1 MNLEG
6 MTLRV
11 LTKELRDHLENGRIY
26 KIFMPSRNSLLLQIT
41 LQTHTENLL
50 IDLSG
55 DSPLVTLPER
65 LPERPDRPPSF
76 CMLLRKHLEE
86 GRITSITQL
95 GLDRVLVIGIDLIG
109 RERKIITKKLILE
122 LTGKN
127 SNIIFVDETGL
138 IVDAL
143 RHIGKKE
150 SRVRQILPNKPYEAP
165 PLGEGISFLEGDPHA
180 IREAC
185 VASGKDS
192 LTAALIAVTVGI
204 GKESAQE
211 TVYRAGFDKAPALF
225 SLKEAAAL
233 EKAIFSIQE
242 EVKAHLTGEIQTV
255 MAQIDGRNRMKHLT
269 AYEAHVGEKM
279 TARSFPSLLAALLY
293 SASLVPI
300 QIPEKDTLQKLV
312 LSHMAKTKKKQ
323 KALEKDLLR
332 AEDAD
337 TQKIMADT
345 LMAYGTAIKKGE
357 QAATLQNIYTNEPL
371 TIALQPQ
378 LTAIENAQAYYK
390 RYNKYK
396 RAVSEIHTQ
405 QAETD
410 SVLAYLES
418 LDASLDTAITKGDV
432 SEIKEEIIAL
442 GLLPKPRKKM
452 AVQSKS
458 VPLKVVLSEDTLL
471 YVGKNN
477 KQNDYVT
484 FKLGRAH
491 DLWFH
496 AKNIPGS
503 HVILKTTLPSPR
515 EEDILRAAQ
524 IAAYY
529 SKGRFSSRVSI
540 DCTQRRYVKKP
551 NGAKPGFVIFT
562 NQKTINAEPKK
573 EP

>member
-6 MTLRV
+6 MTLSV
-11 LTKELRDHLENGRIY
+11 LAKELRDHLENGRIY
-26 KIFMPSRNSLLLQIT
+26 KIFMPSRNSLLLEIT
-41 LQTHTENLL
+41 LPTHTDNLL

-65 LPERPDRPPSF
+65 LPERPDMPPSF

-109 RERKIITKKLILE
+109 RERKIVTKKLIFE

-127 SNIIFVDETGL
+127 SNIIFVDEAGL
-138 IVDAL
+138 IVDSL

-165 PLGEGISFLEGDPHA
+165 PLMEGISFLEGDPHA

-204 GKESAQE
+204 GKETAQE
-211 TVYRAGFDKAPALF
+211 IVYRAGFDKKPALI
-225 SLKEAAAL
+225 SLTEADAL
-233 EKAIFSIQE
+233 EKAIASIQE
-242 EVKAHLTGEIQTV
+242 EVKARLTGENQTV
-255 MAQIDGRNRMKHLT
+255 MAQIDGRNRMKHLA

-279 TARSFPSLLAALLY
+279 TPRSFPCLLAALLY

-312 LSHMAKTKKKQ
+312 LSHIAKTKKKQ
-323 KALEKDLLR
+323 KALQNDLLR

-337 TQKIMADT
+337 THKIMADT
-345 LMAYGTAIKKGE
+345 LMAYGTALKKG
-357 QAATLQNIYTNEPL
+357 QKAVTLPNIYTNEPL
-371 TIALQPQ
+371 TIPLQPQ
-378 LTAIENAQAYYK
+378 LTAMENAQAYYK

-405 QAETD
+405 QEETD
-410 SVLAYLES
+410 SLLTYLES

-442 GLLPKPRKKM
+442 GLLPRPRKKM

-458 VPLKVVLSEDTLL
+458 VPLKVSLSEDTLL

-529 SKGRFSSRVSI
+529 SKGRFSSRVPI

-562 NQKTINAEPKK
+562 NQKTINVEPKK

>member
-1 MNLEG
+1 
-6 MTLRV
+6 
-11 LTKELRDHLENGRIY
+11 
-26 KIFMPSRNSLLLQIT
+26 
-41 LQTHTENLL
+41 
-50 IDLSG
+50 
-55 DSPLVTLPER
+55 
-65 LPERPDRPPSF
+65 
-76 CMLLRKHLEE
+76 
-86 GRITSITQL
+86 
-95 GLDRVLVIGIDLIG
+95 
-109 RERKIITKKLILE
+109 
-122 LTGKN
+122 
-127 SNIIFVDETGL
+127 
-138 IVDAL
+138 
-143 RHIGKKE
+143 
-150 SRVRQILPNKPYEAP
+150 
-165 PLGEGISFLEGDPHA
+165 
-180 IREAC
+180 
-185 VASGKDS
+185 
-192 LTAALIAVTVGI
+192 
-204 GKESAQE
+204 
-211 TVYRAGFDKAPALF
+211 
-225 SLKEAAAL
+225 
-233 EKAIFSIQE
+233 
-242 EVKAHLTGEIQTV
+242 
-255 MAQIDGRNRMKHLT
+255 
-269 AYEAHVGEKM
+269 
-279 TARSFPSLLAALLY
+279 
-293 SASLVPI
+293 
-300 QIPEKDTLQKLV
+300 
-312 LSHMAKTKKKQ
+312 
-323 KALEKDLLR
+323 
-332 AEDAD
+332 
-337 TQKIMADT
+337 MADT

-410 SVLAYLES
+410 SLLAYLES

>member
-1 MNLEG
+1 
-6 MTLRV
+6 
-11 LTKELRDHLENGRIY
+11 
-26 KIFMPSRNSLLLQIT
+26 
-41 LQTHTENLL
+41 
-50 IDLSG
+50 
-55 DSPLVTLPER
+55 
-65 LPERPDRPPSF
+65 
-76 CMLLRKHLEE
+76 
-86 GRITSITQL
+86 
-95 GLDRVLVIGIDLIG
+95 
-109 RERKIITKKLILE
+109 
-122 LTGKN
+122 
-127 SNIIFVDETGL
+127 
-138 IVDAL
+138 
-143 RHIGKKE
+143 
-150 SRVRQILPNKPYEAP
+150 
-165 PLGEGISFLEGDPHA
+165 
-180 IREAC
+180 
-185 VASGKDS
+185 
-192 LTAALIAVTVGI
+192 
-204 GKESAQE
+204 
-211 TVYRAGFDKAPALF
+211 
-225 SLKEAAAL
+225 
-233 EKAIFSIQE
+233 
-242 EVKAHLTGEIQTV
+242 

-410 SVLAYLES
+410 SLLAYLES

-471 YVGKNN
+471 YVGK
-477 KQNDYVT
+477 
-484 FKLGRAH
+484 
-491 DLWFH
+491 
-496 AKNIPGS
+496 
-503 HVILKTTLPSPR
+503 TTSRMTMSPS
-515 EEDILRAAQ
+515 
-524 IAAYY
+524 
-529 SKGRFSSRVSI
+529 
-540 DCTQRRYVKKP
+540 
-551 NGAKPGFVIFT
+551 N
-562 NQKTINAEPKK
+562 
-573 EP
+573 

>member
-1 MNLEG
+1 
-6 MTLRV
+6 
-11 LTKELRDHLENGRIY
+11 
-26 KIFMPSRNSLLLQIT
+26 
-41 LQTHTENLL
+41 
-50 IDLSG
+50 
-55 DSPLVTLPER
+55 
-65 LPERPDRPPSF
+65 
-76 CMLLRKHLEE
+76 
-86 GRITSITQL
+86 
-95 GLDRVLVIGIDLIG
+95 
-109 RERKIITKKLILE
+109 
-122 LTGKN
+122 
-127 SNIIFVDETGL
+127 
-138 IVDAL
+138 
-143 RHIGKKE
+143 
-150 SRVRQILPNKPYEAP
+150 
-165 PLGEGISFLEGDPHA
+165 
-180 IREAC
+180 
-185 VASGKDS
+185 
-192 LTAALIAVTVGI
+192 
-204 GKESAQE
+204 
-211 TVYRAGFDKAPALF
+211 
-225 SLKEAAAL
+225 
-233 EKAIFSIQE
+233 
-242 EVKAHLTGEIQTV
+242 
-255 MAQIDGRNRMKHLT
+255 
-269 AYEAHVGEKM
+269 
-279 TARSFPSLLAALLY
+279 
-293 SASLVPI
+293 
-300 QIPEKDTLQKLV
+300 
-312 LSHMAKTKKKQ
+312 MAKTKKKQ

-410 SVLAYLES
+410 SLLAYLES

-529 SKGRFSSRVSI
+529 SKGRFSSRVPI

-562 NQKTINAEPKK
+562 NQKTINVEPKK
-573 EP
+573 RTVT

>member
-1 MNLEG
+1 
-6 MTLRV
+6 
-11 LTKELRDHLENGRIY
+11 
-26 KIFMPSRNSLLLQIT
+26 
-41 LQTHTENLL
+41 
-50 IDLSG
+50 
-55 DSPLVTLPER
+55 
-65 LPERPDRPPSF
+65 
-76 CMLLRKHLEE
+76 
-86 GRITSITQL
+86 
-95 GLDRVLVIGIDLIG
+95 
-109 RERKIITKKLILE
+109 
-122 LTGKN
+122 
-127 SNIIFVDETGL
+127 
-138 IVDAL
+138 
-143 RHIGKKE
+143 
-150 SRVRQILPNKPYEAP
+150 
-165 PLGEGISFLEGDPHA
+165 
-180 IREAC
+180 
-185 VASGKDS
+185 
-192 LTAALIAVTVGI
+192 
-204 GKESAQE
+204 
-211 TVYRAGFDKAPALF
+211 
-225 SLKEAAAL
+225 
-233 EKAIFSIQE
+233 
-242 EVKAHLTGEIQTV
+242 
-255 MAQIDGRNRMKHLT
+255 
-269 AYEAHVGEKM
+269 M

-410 SVLAYLES
+410 SLLAYLES